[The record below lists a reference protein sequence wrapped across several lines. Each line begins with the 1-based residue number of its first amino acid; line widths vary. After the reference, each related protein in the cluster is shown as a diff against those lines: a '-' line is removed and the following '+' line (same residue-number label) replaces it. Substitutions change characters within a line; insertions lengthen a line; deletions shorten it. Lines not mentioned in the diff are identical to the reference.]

1 MSAFVLF
8 SLSFHFSGTASFFPL
23 TGEGE
28 VDRAGELAFDCKSL
42 DFDLDLE
49 RFLFF
54 LGVLDLLLVGGG
66 DWDFVLCLL
75 AGLRF
80 LLPGDRDRLLAG
92 DLDFDRL
99 RGDLR
104 ALLDLER

>member
-1 MSAFVLF
+1 MSAFVLP
-8 SLSFHFSGTASFFPL
+8 SLSFPFSGTASFLPL

-28 VDRAGELAFDCKSL
+28 VDRAGELAFDCTSL

-54 LGVLDLLLVGGG
+54 LGVLDLLLAGGG
-66 DWDFVLCLL
+66 ERDFVLCLL
-75 AGLRF
+75 AGLLF
-80 LLPGDRDRLLAG
+80 LLPSDRDRLLAG
-92 DLDFDRL
+92 DLDLERL

-104 ALLDLER
+104 ALRDRER